1 MACLRDMDSKKPYIA
16 AILVQLGYAGFYAL
30 SKAAFD
36 TGIST
41 FVFIFY
47 RQLAASMLLVPL
59 AFVFERKNYPPLT
72 FMILLKLFC
81 LALFGLTWSLNFYSL
96 GLKYTSASMGSAA
109 TNSIPVF
116 TFLFAIFLRMENIKF
131 RSLSGIS
138 KVLGIAFCL
147 AGVLTIA
154 LYRGT
159 HIRTLNLHH
168 YSGQN
173 TKYQNNVFTPKRC
186 WIEGSIFLIIANMI
200 WSMWLVLQG
209 IMLKEYPSKLIFT
222 TLQCLFS
229 TFQSGFVA
237 LVFER
242 DSSKWTLQLDLG
254 LLAILYCKLYKK
266 KLTTVES
273 ELFSPQEKMNNRNF
287 VCQGF
292 VVTGLNIYLQSF
304 CIEKKGPVFT
314 AMFTPLALVFTL
326 ICSTIFLGEMIYL
339 GSLLGGILMV
349 LGLYSV
355 LWGKAKERV
364 SSEVSIEDGKT
375 HTEEKEATDHSDAVP
390 Q

>member
-1 MACLRDMDSKKPYIA
+1 MACLRYMDAKKPYIA
-16 AILVQLGYAGFYAL
+16 AILIQLAYAGFYVL

-36 TGIST
+36 TGMST

-47 RQLAASMLLVPL
+47 RQAVASMLLAPL
-59 AFVFERKNYPPLT
+59 AFVLERKSYQPLT

-81 LALFGLTWSLNFYSL
+81 LALLGPTWSLNFYSI
-96 GLKYTSASMGSAA
+96 GLKYTSASMASAA

-116 TFLFAIFLRMENIKF
+116 TFFFAIFLRMETIKF
-131 RSLSGIS
+131 RSLSGIG
-138 KVLGIAFCL
+138 KVLGVGFCM
-147 AGVLTIA
+147 AGVITIA

-159 HIRTLNLHH
+159 HIRPLNLHH
-168 YSGQN
+168 HFGQN
-173 TKYQNNVFTPKRC
+173 TKYQNNVFISKRRS
-186 WIEGSIFLIIANMI
+186 WIKGCIFMIFGNMT

-229 TFQSGFVA
+229 TFQSVFVA

-242 DSSKWTLQLDLG
+242 DSSKWTLHLDLG
-254 LLAILYCKLYKK
+254 LLAILYCGC
-266 KLTTVES
+266 VI
-273 ELFSPQEKMNNRNF
+273 
-287 VCQGF
+287 
-292 VVTGLNIYLQSF
+292 TGLTIYLQSF

-326 ICSTIFLGEMIYL
+326 ICSTVFLGEMIYL

-355 LWGKAKERV
+355 LWGKGKESSV
-364 SSEVSIEDGKT
+364 SSEFSIEDGKT
-375 HTEEKEATDHSDAVP
+375 RTEAKEATGDHSDAVP
-390 Q
+390 VPQ

>member
-1 MACLRDMDSKKPYIA
+1 MACLRDMDAKKPYIA

-36 TGIST
+36 TGMST

-131 RSLSGIS
+131 RSVSGIS

-147 AGVLTIA
+147 AGVMTIA

-168 YSGQN
+168 SSGQN

-186 WIEGSIFLIIANMI
+186 WIEGSIFLIVANMI

-254 LLAILYCKLYKK
+254 LLAILYC
-266 KLTTVES
+266 
-273 ELFSPQEKMNNRNF
+273 
-287 VCQGF
+287 GF

-326 ICSTIFLGEMIYL
+326 ICSTVFLGEMIYL

-355 LWGKAKERV
+355 LWGKAKEGV

-375 HTEEKEATDHSDAVP
+375 RTEEKEATGNHSDAVP